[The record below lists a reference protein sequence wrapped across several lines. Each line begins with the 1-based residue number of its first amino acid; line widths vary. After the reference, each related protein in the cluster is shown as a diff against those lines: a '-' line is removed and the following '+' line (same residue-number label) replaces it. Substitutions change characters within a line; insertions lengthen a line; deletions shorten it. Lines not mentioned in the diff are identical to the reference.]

1 MCEKHVSRAPIGQV
15 ETQQNCNQF
24 GPIGSKCAWRRGAEI
39 VLFISVLA
47 GFAALTWKLQKWMQ
61 TLDVRQDTDVLFG
74 YFRFDFALS
83 SGGRRYIKRK
93 MCEKLMTAKLIVNI
107 WHRFLFTWLFSF
119 NSFLFLCV
127 SSYLLTFCVY
137 SIILHV
143 YIYRK

>member
-1 MCEKHVSRAPIGQV
+1 MTG
-15 ETQQNCNQF
+15 
-24 GPIGSKCAWRRGAEI
+24 IGSTPCVRNTCHVHQLGRLKPSKIAINLGQLAASVREGGAEI

-61 TLDVRQDTDVLFG
+61 ALDVRQDTDVLFG
-74 YFRFDFALS
+74 NFRFDFALS

-107 WHRFLFTWLFSF
+107 WHRFLFTCLFSF

-127 SSYLLTFCVY
+127 SSYLLF
-137 SIILHV
+137 V
-143 YIYRK
+143 YIV